1 MRDPAKKRTMRMT
14 VCRNT
19 LNLQHELTYVSKADD
34 SFIDDV
40 YTEQGHITLATLA
53 THSHEGL
60 PMDSHLTAV
69 INWWDAPAAVD
80 EDFGNE
86 DIDSLMDR
94 LSCLP
99 TITDPEMWRVR
110 VQVSL

>member
-1 MRDPAKKRTMRMT
+1 MT

-19 LNLQHELTYVSKADD
+19 HNFQHELTYVSKADD
-34 SFIDDV
+34 SFIDDA
-40 YTEQGHITLATLA
+40 YTEQGHITSATLA
-53 THSHEGL
+53 THSHDGL

-69 INWWDAPAAVD
+69 INRWDAPAAVD
-80 EDFGNE
+80 EDFENEDFGNE
-86 DIDSLMDR
+86 DIDSLTDR
-94 LSCLP
+94 LSRLP